1 MIIII
6 IIKNPQSYVNR
17 SIQIKT
23 PVIQNRKIIVYF
35 VNLDDDFLL
44 YLLDSSKFNS
54 TFSTFLIGTSYQRI
68 LRKRVIIL
76 FLI

>member
-44 YLLDSSKFNS
+44 NLLDSSKFNF

-68 LRKRVIIL
+68 LRKQVLIL
-76 FLI
+76 FLN